1 MGPNRTNLL
10 NQGLPKELGE
20 YSLAEW
26 RQWLEPL
33 QEGDSAL
40 DGLPKSEWVAWLDDL
55 ERESQEQRELQ
66 EARQVP
72 EVAGPMDAAASNG
85 R

>member
-26 RQWLEPL
+26 RAWLEPL
-33 QEGDSAL
+33 VEGDSLL
-40 DGLPKSEWVAWLDDL
+40 DGLSKREWVAWLDTL
-55 ERESQEQRELQ
+55 ERESLEQRGLQ
-66 EARQVP
+66 EASQVP
-72 EVAGPMDAAASNG
+72 EVAGPTDAASNG
-85 R
+85 V